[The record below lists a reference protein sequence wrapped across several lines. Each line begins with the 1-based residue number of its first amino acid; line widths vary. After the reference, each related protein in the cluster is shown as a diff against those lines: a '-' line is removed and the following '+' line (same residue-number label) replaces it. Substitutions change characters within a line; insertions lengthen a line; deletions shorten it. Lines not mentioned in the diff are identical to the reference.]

1 MRRRMRTRNQI
12 KREMIENAALAVV
25 AIVLCGLLTVWAIG
39 IWAEHPGEMQ
49 VNGMEYIASLQK

>member
-12 KREMIENAALAVV
+12 KREMIENAVLAAV

-39 IWAEHPGEMQ
+39 IWAEHPGEQ
-49 VNGMEYIASLQK
+49 PISGREYAASLQQ